1 MLLDHI
7 QTFSID
13 LIWTKLPIDYVPLIV
28 LKLVNFE
35 ICFSHI
41 FGSITK
47 ILLIFAKRQKVIFVC
62 WNLAKTVKTFVC
74 KVGHN
79 IENIVR
85 FDHLTLLHFLCKI
98 QNLINLPNS
107 RFCILTVRKKFND
120 LCFVSFQTFSTNL
133 EQCYYFNQIL
143 LILLKQVYFLP
154 LNRNHLCDKKIN
166 V

>member
-1 MLLDHI
+1 MLLDNI

-47 ILLIFAKRQKVIFVC
+47 ILLIFAKRQKVIFFVS

-107 RFCILTVRKKFND
+107 RFCILTVRKKIQLIMFCIFSN
-120 LCFVSFQTFSTNL
+120 CFYKPRT
-133 EQCYYFNQIL
+133 
-143 LILLKQVYFLP
+143 
-154 LNRNHLCDKKIN
+154 
-166 V
+166 

>member
-1 MLLDHI
+1 M
-7 QTFSID
+7 
-13 LIWTKLPIDYVPLIV
+13 
-28 LKLVNFE
+28 
-35 ICFSHI
+35 
-41 FGSITK
+41 
-47 ILLIFAKRQKVIFVC
+47 C

-154 LNRNHLCDKKIN
+154 LSRNHLCDKKNQCLKRPLEQKIWKTESLSENSDKQIYQVSN
-166 V
+166 VGILHVTKMGKKSTL